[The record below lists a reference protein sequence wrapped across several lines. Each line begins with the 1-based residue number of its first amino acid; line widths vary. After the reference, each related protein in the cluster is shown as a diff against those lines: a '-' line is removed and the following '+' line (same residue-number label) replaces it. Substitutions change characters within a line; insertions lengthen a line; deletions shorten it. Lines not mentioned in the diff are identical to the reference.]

1 MTRSARLACLLAAL
15 AAPGLAFAQSDALES
30 QKFKLEQLRAEVAG
44 QVQFKAFDLLD
55 ELVLGWKERPVFPLD
70 TPVVLAEVSV
80 PVGFGT
86 GLTALVEDHFLSVL
100 LLNPGTHVVP
110 AHCPACTAMVVHS
123 GAKGTLV
130 ARGVDNPEA
139 LASAGLLSGARHA
152 LFLDFEIEGSA
163 LVLRA
168 RITALTPA
176 LPIVAA
182 KTLSS
187 ATTAAALL
195 RAGEH
200 LKTAEEARAEY
211 LEALNSRGIV
221 LLPLRFKVQ
230 VFATPNGG
238 QASSVPLVWAQ
249 SGVEVALTRS
259 RGWTASVLAG
269 IHWTPQSSV
278 GWSLHARF
286 ARLLGLSSS
295 LTMPDVYVFFGGGM
309 FSITGVG
316 ALAFKGSTPTI
327 EDLAAALTPGREPT
341 ATVGTGQLGIEF
353 RVKNRVGGAFYL
365 ETAPGLDGSPT
376 VGRLIDLG
384 FLRFHSY
391 GIEVSFWF

>member
-1 MTRSARLACLLAAL
+1 MTRGSPLAFALVALLAPAL
-15 AAPGLAFAQSDALES
+15 ASAQSDALES
-30 QKFKLEQLRAEVAG
+30 QKLKLEQLRAEVAD
-44 QVQFKAFDLLD
+44 QVQFKAYDLLD
-55 ELVLGWKERPVFPLD
+55 ELVLAWKERPVFPLD

-86 GLTALVEDHFLSVL
+86 GLTALIENHFLDVL
-100 LLNPGTHVVP
+100 LQNQGTHVVP

-221 LLPLRFKVQ
+221 LVPLRFKIQ
-230 VFATPNGG
+230 TFATPSGG
-238 QASSVPLVWAQ
+238 QARSVPLVWAQ

-269 IHWTPQSSV
+269 IHWAPQSSV
-278 GWSLHARF
+278 GWSLQARF
-286 ARLLGLSSS
+286 SRLLGLSSS
-295 LTMPDVYVFFGGGM
+295 LTTPDVYVFFGGGM
-309 FSITGVG
+309 FTLYGVG
-316 ALAFKGSTPTI
+316 ALAFKGSTPTL
-327 EDLAAALTPGREPT
+327 EELADAVTPGHEPS
-341 ATVGTGQLGIEF
+341 ATVGTAQVGFEI

-365 ETAPGLDGSPT
+365 ESAPGLDSSPSI
-376 VGRLIDLG
+376 GRFIDLG
-384 FLRFHSY
+384 VLRFHSY
-391 GIEVSFWF
+391 GFEVTFWF